1 MKAKYATKE
10 DLVRDIIKGQTDM
23 PEGLVFA
30 GINKYNQV
38 LFDLKV
44 DVKKSRVS
52 DLTEHTSKAN
62 FIDRYYQ
69 SLCYLVEK

>member
-1 MKAKYATKE
+1 MKATYSTKE
-10 DLVRDIIKGQTDM
+10 ELVKDIIKGQTDM
-23 PEGLVFA
+23 PDGLVFS

-44 DVKKSRVS
+44 DVKNSRVS
-52 DLTEHTSKAN
+52 DLTAHTSKAN

-69 SLCYLVEK
+69 SLSHLVEK